1 MIYCFSDQIQFDF
14 AIAPLMKTPR
24 NKVDEVHYSLH
35 YAPPL
40 IYSNTPSHLKKSSN
54 RQNQLNSQKSGNF
67 ASTTNKI
74 KMPLSAPTSPRFFNK
89 TTPYSRR
96 YPNQSPHTT
105 KKGTLNM
112 SLRHMRRMLNIKT
125 EIDINSFVE
134 TIDKN
139 DYLHYDFSFFDDK
152 DLCRVSPFNDSIID
166 SNPNQAPN
174 STSFLT
180 AEDVSTLTP
189 AELVLQNF
197 KEKTADMKTLDTES
211 KRFSY
216 IAHLIGDSLN
226 GIRENHKGSL
236 CDSHIL
242 DYTDIAFVQRELDVF
257 FAAMNEC
264 AREVY
269 AKSKSLSVILHTIQ
283 KGLLGNSRRLIQ
295 TIVNMQKEANNRKN
309 FAPSEPAPIIDPP
322 KKNRFASTEIQQ
334 IFRPN
339 QSSKQ
344 NASFR
349 NSTQIDE
356 FQSNESIQLDPES
369 NNNLEDNN
377 SPNENEEQ
385 LKSKISSLKKKLNV
399 LNTKNSDLNLSVVS
413 LQMQLKQAK
422 SQFQSL
428 YDYNEKSQ
436 ETIQTLNEKIS
447 QLEKENKRLQKGRRS
462 DNSFSANKISYDEL
476 MQSVHHPPN
485 AEDDEKT
492 EEIMDSNENTEI
504 LDNSELNENSE
515 IIEKPEFKEFMEST
529 ENNKGNKQ
537 TDNIAQT
544 NETEEVQNEIPP
556 EQIPAEYTTNEDNLT
571 EEQGGN

>member
-1 MIYCFSDQIQFDF
+1 MDGILF
-14 AIAPLMKTPR
+14 LLLHR
-24 NKVDEVHYSLH
+24 NDISRL
-35 YAPPL
+35 
-40 IYSNTPSHLKKSSN
+40 
-54 RQNQLNSQKSGNF
+54 
-67 ASTTNKI
+67 
-74 KMPLSAPTSPRFFNK
+74 
-89 TTPYSRR
+89 YSRQCFHQKFR
-96 YPNQSPHTT
+96 
-105 KKGTLNM
+105 
-112 SLRHMRRMLNIKT
+112 T
-125 EIDINSFVE
+125 E
-134 TIDKN
+134 
-139 DYLHYDFSFFDDK
+139 
-152 DLCRVSPFNDSIID
+152 
-166 SNPNQAPN
+166 
-174 STSFLT
+174 
-180 AEDVSTLTP
+180 P
-189 AELVLQNF
+189 AEFIKQ
-197 KEKTADMKTLDTES
+197 AS
-211 KRFSY
+211 
-216 IAHLIGDSLN
+216 AG
-226 GIRENHKGSL
+226 
-236 CDSHIL
+236 
-242 DYTDIAFVQRELDVF
+242 
-257 FAAMNEC
+257 
-264 AREVY
+264 
-269 AKSKSLSVILHTIQ
+269 VILFHR
-283 KGLLGNSRRLIQ
+283 GNSRRLIQ

-339 QSSKQ
+339 KPSKQ

-504 LDNSELNENSE
+504 LDSELNENSE